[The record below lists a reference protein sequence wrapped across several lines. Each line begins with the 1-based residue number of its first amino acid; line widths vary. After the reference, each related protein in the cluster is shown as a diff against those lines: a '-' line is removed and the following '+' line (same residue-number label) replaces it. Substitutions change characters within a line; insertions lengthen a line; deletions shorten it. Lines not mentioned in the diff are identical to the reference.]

1 MIAICIR
8 FLCVSKTSV
17 LVGGMNVAVFTSSE
31 MRHLA
36 FSAMASKSRKINV
49 VACFLEEG
57 KKLSSLIQDE
67 SSSELQRQHLL
78 ARIQCEKDFFELFI
92 ESSQDSFQIFQKV
105 QDNWF
110 SSAECLEVLDRLKI
124 DLILVYGASIIKGE
138 ILDIYKRRILNMHLG
153 LSPYYRGSGTNYFP
167 FVNGEPEFCGATYM
181 YLDDGVDTGEII
193 HQIRPLILDGD
204 SFFQLS
210 FRFLVKAFKIYLE
223 IAENLDALETDIHLD
238 IGKLPEREF
247 LVYKRKD
254 FTLDSLRR
262 LYQNLESGMISR
274 YVHQADARCKSA
286 PIIQQK
292 AFIGVF
298 S

>member
-1 MIAICIR
+1 
-8 FLCVSKTSV
+8 
-17 LVGGMNVAVFTSSE
+17 
-31 MRHLA
+31 
-36 FSAMASKSRKINV
+36 
-49 VACFLEEG
+49 
-57 KKLSSLIQDE
+57 
-67 SSSELQRQHLL
+67 
-78 ARIQCEKDFFELFI
+78 
-92 ESSQDSFQIFQKV
+92 
-105 QDNWF
+105 
-110 SSAECLEVLDRLKI
+110 
-124 DLILVYGASIIKGE
+124 
-138 ILDIYKRRILNMHLG
+138 
-153 LSPYYRGSGTNYFP
+153 
-167 FVNGEPEFCGATYM
+167 M

-210 FRFLVKAFKIYLE
+210 FRFLVKAFKIYLK